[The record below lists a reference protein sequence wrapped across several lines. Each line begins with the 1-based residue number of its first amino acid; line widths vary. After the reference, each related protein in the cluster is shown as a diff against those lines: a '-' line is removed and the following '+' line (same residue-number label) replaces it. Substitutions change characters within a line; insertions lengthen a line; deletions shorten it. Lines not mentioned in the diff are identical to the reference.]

1 MANLQVNQIRKH
13 LTDNYIRF
21 VDASDIKA
29 TDEDKDIHILSR
41 AYAAYAVVTLG
52 NYEPQDVCACITDEY
67 EDNGIDLVYI
77 DNNLSLYE
85 YLLGLSHDK
94 FDKLIA
100 MYGGGSGYKMYLI
113 EFGMLSIVF
122 VFFFY
127 FYMLYLFKENRYFMI
142 GAFLLFVIAFIQR
155 SYPFWISEMFIFM
168 LGPSYILVNNQS
180 KIDGKS

>member
-77 DNNLSLYE
+77 DNISKKMWIVQ
-85 YLLGLSHDK
+85 SK
-94 FDKLIA
+94 FSYFVFITIEQPKLIRN
-100 MYGGGSGYKMYLI
+100 I
-113 EFGMLSIVF
+113 RV
-122 VFFFY
+122 
-127 FYMLYLFKENRYFMI
+127 
-142 GAFLLFVIAFIQR
+142 
-155 SYPFWISEMFIFM
+155 
-168 LGPSYILVNNQS
+168 
-180 KIDGKS
+180 